1 MGDRLGAESETRG
14 AVGFAGAFSVRSLHA
29 PCTQTNP
36 QESKTGVGRLSPT
49 TSPTCHI
56 KYPFAGALS
65 AVPQGISDNA
75 EAASLSATILSVICC
90 ANQSLGSRGSGRSTH
105 RTRKTNPQESKTGA
119 GRLMGPT
126 TSKSNI
132 PV

>member
-75 EAASLSATILSVICC
+75 GARVTIGNDPSVNCC
-90 ANQSLGSRGSGRSTH
+90 AN
-105 RTRKTNPQESKTGA
+105 
-119 GRLMGPT
+119 
-126 TSKSNI
+126 
-132 PV
+132 